1 MVIETS
7 YTQLII
13 RELHLKGVL
22 GTFELELMIA
32 FDKIRIKIPNKNV
45 CGSEWSAAFLTIICY
60 TF

>member
-1 MVIETS
+1 MVTEAS

-22 GTFELELMIA
+22 GTFELELRIA
-32 FDKIRIKIPNKNV
+32 FDNFRIKIPNKNV
-45 CGSEWSAAFLTIICY
+45 YASERSATFLAITSY